1 MVLQASAYFN
11 ARTRLPLAKVVIVSG
26 LFLYLRK
33 IRKVRQVGLSETRDS
48 SLNFTTRFATEPVK
62 QLFAVYVKL
71 QKVTVFQ

>member
-33 IRKVRQVGLSETRDS
+33 ISLLIEGLNNSNNQNSVAKKCGNCSIWVRQNVVASYILRIGKR
-48 SLNFTTRFATEPVK
+48 
-62 QLFAVYVKL
+62 
-71 QKVTVFQ
+71 